1 MSTAT
6 RSRGRGTVIRVP
18 DSNPGLLFVGNEQK
32 AFTLEQIWKSPVAP
46 AANMVV
52 DVDLDAAGNIAA
64 ITAVDAQ
71 QLAKD
76 RLNQIS
82 GVAQQQGKQAVEIAR
97 EGVGAL
103 AARMGK
109 VALGATVAIWVAW
122 FLLPAAS
129 LNLGFLG
136 SKSFTFWD
144 LLGIDPSNPMNMAT
158 GSSHGIF
165 ALIGLLAIAAPIAA
179 PFVLHP
185 RANYL
190 KAMPLAFL
198 VLMVLKVWW
207 TVNQALG
214 GTQQGARGEMARFTS
229 EMAETAVKSM
239 MDAISIGAG
248 TYILVIASLILAAQA
263 FKKRASA

>member
-1 MSTAT
+1 M
-6 RSRGRGTVIRVP
+6 
-18 DSNPGLLFVGNEQK
+18 
-32 AFTLEQIWKSPVAP
+32 AP
-46 AANMVV
+46 ATNMVV
-52 DVDLDAAGNIAA
+52 DVDLDGAGNITA
-64 ITAVDAQ
+64 ITAIDAQ
-71 QLAKD
+71 QLAKE
-76 RLNQIS
+76 RLNQFS

-97 EGVGAL
+97 QGVGAL

-129 LNLGFLG
+129 INLGFLG

-144 LLGIDPSNPMNMAT
+144 LLGIDLSNPINMAA
-158 GSSHGIF
+158 GSSHGVF
-165 ALIGLLAIAAPIAA
+165 AVIGLLAIAAPIAA

-198 VLMVLKVWW
+198 LLTVLKVWW

-239 MDAISIGAG
+239 MEAISIGAG
-248 TYILVIASLILAAQA
+248 TYILVIASVILALQA
-263 FKKRASA
+263 FKRRASA